1 MIGKTKTERELIIME
16 ECLKMLRL
24 TKKNAVLHEA
34 TKNFVKDKLKNN
46 DLFNEVIEKSAKE
59 N

>member
-1 MIGKTKTERELIIME
+1 MAKTRHQKDLVIME

-24 TKKNAVLHEA
+24 TKKSPKLYEK
-34 TKNFVKDKLKNN
+34 TKQFVKEKLNN
-46 DLFNEVIEKSAKE
+46 NELFNEVIEKMTKE

>member
-1 MIGKTKTERELIIME
+1 MERERQDLIIME

-24 TKKNAVLHEA
+24 TKGKGLLYEK
-34 TKNFVKDKLKNN
+34 TKEFVKEKLNNN
-46 DLFNEVIEKSAKE
+46 DLFNECIEKLTKE